1 MKGLCSYNNIAIKI
15 VATIFIVAALAFS
28 VSSLYYQCY
37 TTVLIGISTTFATLA
52 GAILVFST
60 LQLQQ
65 KALQEET
72 RKNESSRFDS
82 RFYPIL
88 SSFRMDATNM
98 EIVRNY
104 ISPKGKDRGMDTSM
118 SFNGDRAFFIAR
130 QIIETLQKGISD
142 DTLREFD
149 ADELQY
155 ELKLIREKEYA
166 LDELMTSTEELNE
179 IEEEKQKC
187 IRSYQTSF
195 LLYKYEIT
203 KIAIEKYHKMDSDSL
218 KSILLRILM
227 DHQSTMLAKY
237 IQTLRFIL
245 HIIEGLP
252 IDLNK
257 KKDYYLNVSC
267 LIGKQELLFLKC
279 FKEFDK
285 VTNIELI

>member
-1 MKGLCSYNNIAIKI
+1 
-15 VATIFIVAALAFS
+15 
-28 VSSLYYQCY
+28 
-37 TTVLIGISTTFATLA
+37 
-52 GAILVFST
+52 
-60 LQLQQ
+60 
-65 KALQEET
+65 
-72 RKNESSRFDS
+72 
-82 RFYPIL
+82 
-88 SSFRMDATNM
+88 M